1 MKQFVLNQTCNHP
14 MCMLLTMLM
23 SMITFTSRAQ
33 VAINETNFPDENFR
47 KYLLAQSYGED
58 GVLTDEEIKEVAEI
72 DVGSKISSDKIS
84 SLKGIEHFTALET
97 LICYNNQLTALD
109 VSNNMALEMLW
120 CAYNQLTALDVSNN
134 TALEVL
140 ACDYNQLTALDV
152 SNNTALKT
160 LSCIGNQLT
169 ALDVSKNMALEGL
182 FCVNNQLTAL
192 DVSENT
198 ALENLWFGG
207 NQLTALDLSKNPALQ
222 ELSCP
227 NNQLTA
233 LDVSNNTAL
242 KTLSCNGNQL
252 TALDVSKNMA
262 LEGLSCYNNQINGA
276 AMDAL
281 ISSLPE
287 NTGESISFLVIYN
300 DEETIDGNVCTKV
313 QVATAIAKGW
323 QPMEWKNG
331 MWMPCEGN
339 DATDHINTAVIS
351 SGPQSLFTL
360 SGQRLAAPRKGLNIR
375 GGKKIVVK

>member
-160 LSCIGNQLT
+160 LSC
-169 ALDVSKNMALEGL
+169 
-182 FCVNNQLTAL
+182 
-192 DVSENT
+192 
-198 ALENLWFGG
+198 
-207 NQLTALDLSKNPALQ
+207 
-222 ELSCP
+222 
-227 NNQLTA
+227 
-233 LDVSNNTAL
+233 
-242 KTLSCNGNQL
+242 NGNQL